1 MAISARSN
9 QQRRITG
16 ARLDRVDSPAYKKV
30 CMSAHDFS
38 LPSDS
43 GRPFVFDAALRA
55 RQRTL
60 LFFYRGHW

>member
-1 MAISARSN
+1 
-9 QQRRITG
+9 
-16 ARLDRVDSPAYKKV
+16 
-30 CMSAHDFS
+30 MSAHDFT

-43 GRPFVFDAALRA
+43 GHPFVFDAALRA